1 MAGGEPEQ
9 GPLKHGVESKAVSFR
24 SKAGSV
30 LGEGS
35 GPQRGRCEPKVRTAL
50 KSKQL
55 SSSPHS
61 ASKCLDEP

>member
-1 MAGGEPEQ
+1 MARGEPEQ
-9 GPLKHGVESKAVSFR
+9 GPLKHGVESKAILFR

-30 LGEGS
+30 LGVGS

-50 KSKQL
+50 QSKQL

>member
-1 MAGGEPEQ
+1 MARGEPEQ
-9 GPLKHGVESKAVSFR
+9 SPLKHGMESKAILFS
-24 SKAGSV
+24 SKAGSA

-50 KSKQL
+50 TSKQL